1 VRKLI
6 VILTCL
12 ALSPA
17 LLAAQDLD
25 PHFEA
30 PRIAPVAHRSAFL
43 HGYLHG
49 YEEGF
54 HQGDFDLQMGRFEHG
69 DYVAN
74 GSPKGYRRDF
84 GPKQM
89 YKSGFHEGFAVGY
102 SDAAAGRSFRAIQNV
117 IAATST
123 AAADE
128 VKVETSGYDGGMR
141 LGYLAGQHQGLAD
154 ARRELQAHPS
164 PACPV
169 GGGQADFCTAYA
181 EGFQMGY
188 SDGFANQ
195 AKTTL
200 AAK

>member
-6 VILTCL
+6 VILTCF

-17 LLAAQDLD
+17 LLAAQGPD

-30 PRIAPVAHRSAFL
+30 PRIAPIAHRSAFL

-54 HQGDFDLQMGRFEHG
+54 HQGDFDLQMGRVERG
-69 DYVAN
+69 YYVAD
-74 GSPKGYRRDF
+74 GSPKAYRRDF
-84 GPKQM
+84 GPKEM

-117 IAATST
+117 IAATAT
-123 AAADE
+123 ADE
-128 VKVETSGYDGGMR
+128 VKVETPEYDGGVR

-169 GGGQADFCTAYA
+169 GGGKGQAEFCTAYA